1 MSTLVAV
8 AYDSEGRAAEVLK
21 ALRYLEHKQ
30 LIDLEDAVYTVKD
43 RSGEVHLH
51 QTEHH
56 MAEGAGKRAV
66 AGTIVGAMVA
76 FPLLVVGPI
85 AALVATAAVGGA
97 GVAAAVKGGEQKD
110 TGVNDEFANKLA
122 SHSPPG
128 SSILF
133 VLVRRSE
140 PDQVIEE
147 IRPYGGVVLHSTLSR
162 SAERRLREAL
172 KHPEG
177 EAPNPD
183 A

>member
-1 MSTLVAV
+1 MV
-8 AYDSEGRAAEVLK
+8 
-21 ALRYLEHKQ
+21 
-30 LIDLEDAVYTVKD
+30 
-43 RSGEVHLH
+43 
-51 QTEHH
+51 
-56 MAEGAGKRAV
+56 EGAGKRAV

-76 FPLLVVGPI
+76 VPMLAVDPL
-85 AALVATAAVGGA
+85 AAFVAAAAVGGA

-110 TGVNDEFANKLA
+110 IGVNDEFANKLA

-162 SAERRLREAL
+162 SAE
-172 KHPEG
+172 
-177 EAPNPD
+177 
-183 A
+183 